1 MQTTAAQQKQKK
13 AKNNSGMELNSQL
26 IRRPIQ
32 RCFALFLLP
41 TFICFCIGFLWPFIQ
56 GIYLSFCKFSTT
68 SNAEF
73 IGLANFVEAF
83 NDAQFRYSFGYTAL
97 FAIASIITINL
108 IAFAI
113 AYALTRAIKG
123 TTLFR
128 GVFFLPNL
136 IGGIVLGYIWQV
148 IFSGVLSP
156 MGLSIKTST
165 TLGFWGLVILMN
177 WQQVGYMMIIYIAG
191 IQAVPA
197 DELEAAGIDGAN
209 GWQKL
214 IHITLPT
221 VMPSI
226 TICNFLTLTNS
237 FKLFDQNMVL
247 NGGAPLS
254 ISVANGAI
262 SKINTT
268 EMMALNI
275 YNTFYTNANYRGV
288 GQAKAVLFFLLVSA
302 IALGQMWL
310 TRSREVQQ

>member
-1 MQTTAAQQKQKK
+1 MKK
-13 AKNNSGMELNSQL
+13 AKKPSSTELTSKL
-26 IRRPIQ
+26 VRRPIQ
-32 RCFALFLLP
+32 RCAPLFLLP
-41 TFICFCIGFLWPFIQ
+41 TFVCFCIGFLWPFVQ

-68 SNAEF
+68 SNATF
-73 IGLANFVEAF
+73 IGLDNYINALA
-83 NDAQFRYSFGYTAL
+83 DPKFRYSFCYTAV
-97 FAIASIITINL
+97 FTVASLITINL
-108 IAFAI
+108 IAFTI
-113 AYALTRAIKG
+113 AYALTRQIKG

-128 GVFFLPNL
+128 GIFFLPNL

-214 IHITLPT
+214 IHITIPT